1 MGVTPPSGKY
11 PIASTDSDEVR
22 RLKLQHDAWRDAAE
36 WLLDTI
42 EVQPG
47 WRCLD
52 LGSGPEGLTNM
63 LSERVGPSGHVTGLD
78 FREDF
83 IALGRAN
90 APDNVDFIQ
99 GDAYATGL
107 PDASFDLVHMRF
119 LASTAGGGEVLA
131 EEAERLLRPGGVLVT
146 QEADGRSLSCH
157 PPHESFTALFEPFST
172 LFPWAFGDHLLA
184 YELFRI
190 LRGLNFEDV
199 GFRPHVVGTHA
210 QHPWWDYLPAT
221 AESVRATLVDL
232 GAFSESELN
241 RTIAAC
247 RHHLSDPNTTSTSV
261 TLVQTWGRKGGG

>member
-1 MGVTPPSGKY
+1 VGVTPPSGKY
-11 PIASTDSDEVR
+11 PIASADSDEVR

-83 IALGRAN
+83 I
-90 APDNVDFIQ
+90 Q

-131 EEAERLLRPGGVLVT
+131 EEAERLLRPGGVLVM
-146 QEADGRSLSCH
+146 
-157 PPHESFTALFEPFST
+157 
-172 LFPWAFGDHLLA
+172 
-184 YELFRI
+184 
-190 LRGLNFEDV
+190 NV
-199 GFRPHVVGTHA
+199 GYVGA
-210 QHPWWDYLPAT
+210 
-221 AESVRATLVDL
+221 DL
-232 GAFSESELN
+232 GPQRWRL
-241 RTIAAC
+241 IP
-247 RHHLSDPNTTSTSV
+247 H
-261 TLVQTWGRKGGG
+261 